1 MPKYEI
7 SEILFIHI
15 RYLQFLIVF
24 SLERKNTNSPGYYL
38 NKNPGK
44 KLHFLL
50 REEIK
55 FTNSEVQNLSWLFL
69 EFIKFNCDFDA

>member
-24 SLERKNTNSPGYYL
+24 SLERKNMNSPGYYL

-50 REEIK
+50 HEEIK